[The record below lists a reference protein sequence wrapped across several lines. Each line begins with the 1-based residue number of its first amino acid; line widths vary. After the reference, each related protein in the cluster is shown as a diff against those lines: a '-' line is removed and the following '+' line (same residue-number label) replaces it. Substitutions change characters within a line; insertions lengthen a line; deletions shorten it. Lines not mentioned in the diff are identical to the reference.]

1 MESGGIFL
9 PLGLLALWAAL
20 PPAPGQEKGG
30 KVGECPA
37 GRIEFVRP
45 SRIYCLSEQSCPGN
59 EKCCNIGHMRIC
71 LLPEKVNPGYC
82 PEPDTGVAEP
92 CLVSCW
98 NDSACAGGA
107 KCCAEGCRVR
117 CTSAQPAKPGVC
129 PKRRVSQDF
138 IPCTNQCHDDRHC
151 PESQKCCFA
160 GCGLAC
166 MSPYTEKAGVCPAV
180 QLEQPE
186 GLCLDACVDDADC
199 PGDEKCCATGCGYK
213 CRVPLPV
220 RPGECPA
227 VAQRF
232 LVSCRRTCRS
242 DSDCPA
248 TRKCCSNGCGRLCM
262 APVLVKPGLCPARAP
277 KGGEDPCFFRCLKDG
292 DCPGNGKC
300 CLISCGLACL
310 SPMQVKPGA
319 CPAVL
324 RGSLGPCME
333 GCGSDSDC
341 SKAEKCCSTGCGH
354 VCKSPREDIC
364 QLPAEMGICD
374 ADLPRFFYNTSS
386 GACDRFIYGGC
397 RGNPNNF
404 EGEAECLQ
412 ACGGPVRPG
421 VCPARAG
428 LGQADECVSPCSK
441 DSDCSASEKCC
452 LLSCGRA
459 CAPPVQ
465 VKPGRCRRTLFVCMG
480 VITAEC
486 DTDAECPGTHK
497 CCPVGCARKCAP
509 AETAPRGSDSLLP
522 AHDQVRPGT
531 CPPDPVRCAHSA
543 LAHCSS
549 DPECPGEQKC
559 CYIACRFRCIDPA
572 EEKAGYCPV
581 LVPAG
586 LNLSQSCRP
595 CLANRSCSTCFRD
608 ADCPGLEKCCP
619 GQCGTRCWEPVSD
632 FCQLSPD
639 TGPCKAWV
647 PRLFYNS
654 SSQHCELFIYG
665 GCQGNPNNFAE
676 EEACLQAC
684 GPPGESRAWG
694 GGLTHSVEPSALP
707 TPAPASPHSAGHPL
721 FSVLDICK
729 LSPEVG
735 PCDAALPRFFY
746 NAEAGQCDG
755 FTYGGC
761 QGNRNNFETE
771 AACLQACAG
780 HGAA

>member
-9 PLGLLALWAAL
+9 PLGLLAVWATL
-20 PPAPGQEKGG
+20 PPAWGQEKGG

-45 SRIYCLSEQSCPGN
+45 SRIYCLSDRSCPGN
-59 EKCCNIGHMRIC
+59 EKCCNTGHMRTC
-71 LLPEKVNPGYC
+71 LLPDRVNPGYC
-82 PEPDTGVAEP
+82 PEPNTRVAEP
-92 CLVSCW
+92 CLVSCR

-117 CTSAQPAKPGVC
+117 CTSAQPAKPGAC
-129 PKRRVSQDF
+129 PQRRVSQDF
-138 IPCTNQCHDDRHC
+138 TPCTNQCDDDRHC
-151 PESQKCCFA
+151 PEGQKCCFA

-213 CRVPLPV
+213 CRVPLAV
-220 RPGECPA
+220 RPGVCPA

-232 LVSCRRTCRS
+232 LVSCLRMCRS

-248 TRKCCSNGCGRLCM
+248 ARKCCSNGCGRLCM

-277 KGGEDPCFFRCLKDG
+277 EGSEDPCFFRCLKDS

-300 CLISCGLACL
+300 CLIHCGRACL
-310 SPMQVKPGA
+310 SPTQVKPGA
-319 CPAVL
+319 CPAAL
-324 RGSLGPCME
+324 RGSLGPCVE
-333 GCGSDSDC
+333 GCRSDSDC

-354 VCKSPREDIC
+354 VCKPPSEDIC

-386 GACDRFIYGGC
+386 GKCDRFIYGGC

-428 LGQADECVSPCSK
+428 EGQADECVSPCSK
-441 DSDCSASEKCC
+441 DSDCPASEKCC
-452 LLSCGRA
+452 LRSCGRA

-465 VKPGRCRRTLFVCMG
+465 VKLGRCRRTLFVCMG

-486 DTDAECPGTHK
+486 DTDAECPGSHK

-522 AHDQVRPGT
+522 ARDWVRPGT

-543 LAHCSS
+543 PAHCSG
-549 DPECPGEQKC
+549 DPECPGMRKC
-559 CYIACRFRCIDPA
+559 CYIACRFRCVDPA
-572 EEKAGYCPV
+572 QEKPGYCPV

-586 LNLSQSCRP
+586 LNLSKSCRP

-619 GQCGTRCWEPVSD
+619 GRCGTRCSEPVSN

-654 SSQHCELFIYG
+654 SSRHCELFIYG
-665 GCQGNPNNFAE
+665 GCQGNQNNFAVE
-676 EEACLQAC
+676 EECLQAC
-684 GPPGESRAWG
+684 GPP
-694 GGLTHSVEPSALP
+694 
-707 TPAPASPHSAGHPL
+707 
-721 FSVLDICK
+721 DICK
-729 LSPEVG
+729 LPPEAG
-735 PCDAALPRFFY
+735 PCDSALPRFVY
-746 NAEAGQCDG
+746 NAEAGRCDG

-761 QGNRNNFETE
+761 DGNRNNFETE

-780 HGAA
+780 HGMA